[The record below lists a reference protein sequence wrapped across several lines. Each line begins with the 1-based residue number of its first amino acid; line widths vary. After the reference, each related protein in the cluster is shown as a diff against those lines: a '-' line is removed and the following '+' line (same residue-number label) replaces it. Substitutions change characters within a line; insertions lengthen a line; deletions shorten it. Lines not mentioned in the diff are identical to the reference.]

1 MGKQDQKRVTNG
13 ITFGMVMVILMSMS
27 IVLILAVMKIYLSN
41 QIYYKSKKV
50 NKVAQEI
57 SILKA
62 EQTMLTQ
69 NVEALR
75 FKNRVSDTIFTIEE
89 EE

>member
-1 MGKQDQKRVTNG
+1 MGKQDKKRVTNG

-69 NVEALR
+69 SVEALR
-75 FKNRVSDTIFTIEE
+75 FKNRVSDTIFTIQEDE
-89 EE
+89 